1 MLLLVRNGFSFW
13 KVVFAWSIHDVIS
26 TPFLPSWVIG
36 VPRYLKVSCSLNFV
50 LFTYILHVAF
60 AFRFFAVQFQSLV
73 QTLPLYNV

>member
-1 MLLLVRNGFSFW
+1 MLLVRNVCSFW
-13 KVVFAWSIHDVIS
+13 KVVFAWAIHDVIS

-36 VPRYLKVSCSLNFV
+36 VPRYLKVSRRLSFV
-50 LFTYILHVAF
+50 LFPYILHVAF